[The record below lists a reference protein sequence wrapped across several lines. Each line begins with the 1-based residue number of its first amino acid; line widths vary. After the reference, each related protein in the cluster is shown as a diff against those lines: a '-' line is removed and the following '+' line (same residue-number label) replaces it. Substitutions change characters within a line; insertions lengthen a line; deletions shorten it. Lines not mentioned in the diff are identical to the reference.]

1 MDFLRTLLYIVLGF
15 YVFKFL
21 LRLLAPKLIAFALK
35 RLQKKMGNNFSAGF
49 GGSSPFGGDSPF
61 RASSESPKKEATK
74 EKTSKPLK
82 DKDPVGEYIDF
93 EEIE

>member
-1 MDFLRTLLYIVLGF
+1 MDFLRTLLYIVMGF
-15 YVFKFL
+15 YAFKFL

-35 RLQKKMGNNFSAGF
+35 RLQKKMGGNFSAGF
-49 GGSSPFGGDSPF
+49 GGQSPFGGGSPF
-61 RASSESPKKEATK
+61 GASGGSQKKEAAK

-82 DKDPVGEYIDF
+82 GKDPVGEYIDF